1 MTSKTRTGRRA
12 AAIALVAGMGLAM
25 LAAAFAA
32 PGEGPALPYR
42 AYMPQVSQAE
52 LPPLPIATPTPVPR
66 PETPDGRVTAL
77 YLGSAG
83 ILGSAPIEARG
94 THYVGGRE
102 LFEDPSAPQ
111 YISTYPQWG
120 TGRPGRT
127 APGAGGMNTIFAAH
141 VNYVNY
147 GNGPFAYLHQAAV
160 GDALYVTLDNGTQLA
175 YTVAAVEIVP
185 VASLNMDRIVFP
197 TLDGTT
203 ERVTLISCGGTFVP
217 AAVGGEYTS
226 RVILIAERYVP

>member
-1 MTSKTRTGRRA
+1 MARVTPGWRT
-12 AAIALVAGMGLAM
+12 AAIALVAGAGLAS
-25 LAAAFAA
+25 LAAAAA
-32 PGEGPALPYR
+32 RPGESPTLPYR
-42 AYMPQVSQAE
+42 AYIPQVSQAE
-52 LPPLPIATPTPVPR
+52 APPVAVPTPSPVPR

-77 YLGSAG
+77 YLGSAR
-83 ILGSAPIEARG
+83 ILGNAPVEARG

-120 TGRPGRT
+120 TGRPGRS

-147 GNGPFAYLHQAAV
+147 GNGPFAYLHEAVV
-160 GDALYVTLDNGTQLA
+160 GDALYVTLENGTQLA

-185 VASLNMDRIVFP
+185 VGSLNMDRIVFP
-197 TLDGTT
+197 SLDSTT
-203 ERVTLISCGGTFVP
+203 ERITLISCGGTFVP

>member
-1 MTSKTRTGRRA
+1 MARVTPGWRA
-12 AAIALVAGMGLAM
+12 AAIALVAGAGLGV
-25 LAAAFAA
+25 LAAAAA
-32 PGEGPALPYR
+32 MPGESPALPYR
-42 AYMPQVSQAE
+42 AYLPQVSQADARPAE
-52 LPPLPIATPTPVPR
+52 VPTPAPVAR
-66 PETPDGRVTAL
+66 PETPDGRVAAL
-77 YLGSAG
+77 YLGSAR
-83 ILGSAPIEARG
+83 ILGNAPVEARG

-111 YISTYPQWG
+111 YISMYPQWG
-120 TGRPGRT
+120 TGRPGRV

-147 GNGPFAYLHQAAV
+147 GNGPFAYLHEAV
-160 GDALYVTLDNGTQLA
+160 LGDALYVTLDEGTQLA

-197 TLDGTT
+197 SLDSTT
-203 ERVTLISCGGTFVP
+203 ERITLISCGGTFVP